1 MDRFETILSNYLRRI
16 DTEMDLRR
24 LILGIQLNKREEI
37 PILIHHKAE
46 YEISE
51 MFFEICGRQKRIRRI
66 NGNIK
71 H

>member
-1 MDRFETILSNYLRRI
+1 
-16 DTEMDLRR
+16 MDLKR
-24 LILGIQLNKREEI
+24 LILEIQLNKREEI

>member
-1 MDRFETILSNYLRRI
+1 
-16 DTEMDLRR
+16 MDLRR

-51 MFFEICGRQKRIRRI
+51 MFFEIRGRQKRIRRI